1 MCLTMLSL
9 HDLLASRKLPPAR
22 LVSGKFGFQPQIY
35 FQATIFA
42 DIYFFVVS
50 AVSAQ
55 AWGEFSF
62 VFFWGDRCC

>member
-1 MCLTMLSL
+1 MLSL

-55 AWGEFSF
+55 A
-62 VFFWGDRCC
+62 